1 MPHRPNAAVR
11 NAQTWVFDLDNT
23 LYPPSINLFEQIDR
37 RMRDYIAA
45 ALGISPDDAFRI
57 QKRYFLE
64 YGTSLRGLM
73 NRHGMDPAPF
83 LEHVHDI
90 DVTML
95 APAPALDAALA
106 ALPGRKLIH
115 TNGSTRHA
123 ERVMDRL
130 GVAHHFDA
138 VFDIVAARYTPKPE
152 PGPYADLLSR
162 FGVDPRRAVMV
173 EDMARNLAP
182 AADLGMTTV
191 WVRNDTDHGRTGM
204 EGVRI
209 DFIVDDLVAWLESV
223 PTAGP

>member
-1 MPHRPNAAVR
+1 MPHRPTETVR
-11 NAQTWVFDLDNT
+11 NVQTWVFDLDNT
-23 LYPPSINLFEQIDR
+23 LYPPSINLFEQIDH
-37 RMRDYIAA
+37 RMRDYIAT

-57 QKRYFLE
+57 QKQYFFE

-73 NRHGMDPAPF
+73 HRHGMDPAPF

-123 ERVMDRL
+123 ERIMDRL
-130 GVAHHFDA
+130 GVTHHFDA
-138 VFDIVAARYTPKPE
+138 VYDIVAASYTPKPE

-162 FGVDPRRAVMV
+162 FSVDPRRAVMV

-191 WVRNDTDHGRTGM
+191 WVRNDTDHGRAGM
-204 EGVRI
+204 EDVRI
-209 DFIVDDLVAWLESV
+209 DFIVDDLVAWLERV
-223 PTAGP
+223 PSDEP